1 MVYNCLLLCRVW
13 VQTTCAQVHG
23 VSITICLWNVSA
35 LVLASIQI
43 LHSHQSGSSFILEA
57 RGQLILH
64 HSLFFWTRSTMGKNL
79 GTLNLYIL
87 SKLFLVKH
95 CCKLFSDS
103 NFSKWF
109 LSTLLNGFPKMSQH
123 VFIYFYPLLFLLVV
137 RNLNCNH
144 GISSFSRIPFLV
156 I

>member
-103 NFSKWF
+103 NFSKWVLYWMVYLKCLSMSLYISTPFSSCWLSEIWTAIMEF
-109 LSTLLNGFPKMSQH
+109 LHFPE
-123 VFIYFYPLLFLLVV
+123 YPF
-137 RNLNCNH
+137 
-144 GISSFSRIPFLV
+144 
-156 I
+156 